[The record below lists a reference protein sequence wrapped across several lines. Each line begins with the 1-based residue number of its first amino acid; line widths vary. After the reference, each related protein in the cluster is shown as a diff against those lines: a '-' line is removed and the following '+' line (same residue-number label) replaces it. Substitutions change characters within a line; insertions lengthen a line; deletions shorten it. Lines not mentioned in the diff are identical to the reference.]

1 MKSKHVLKFWIAPL
15 ILIVVIACSEE
26 EIQKTEV
33 IEPVPPVTEKPVKA
47 NHIDYVYA
55 AFNESING
63 KWVASLWGPDGE
75 RTPVR
80 MSDGTRNAHIA
91 ALAIGENFSL
101 YAAGSEQNSKNQYYA
116 KYWANCSAVILGDSS
131 STLYS
136 SAEDIFVS
144 GEDVYVAGDQF
155 NGQHTVA
162 VYWKNGVQ
170 LNLTDGETDAY
181 ARKIVV
187 SGSDVYVIGS
197 EKNQLGNLEA
207 RFWKNGTRVE
217 FVGSIASSL
226 YVKGDDVYISG
237 NFGSATKYWKNGSLI
252 SLNEGLQQA
261 TSTIFVAGENVYT
274 TSPGKYWKG
283 NLSFDLITETANPNI
298 TSLYVVGDDVFVG
311 GFESV
316 GDTYKAR
323 FWKNGEATDVTD
335 GTNNAGVSAVAVM
348 RLPIN

>member
-1 MKSKHVLKFWIAPL
+1 MKSKHLLEWWIAPL
-15 ILIVVIACSEE
+15 ILIMVIACTEE
-26 EIQKTEV
+26 EIQKPEVTE
-33 IEPVPPVTEKPVKA
+33 PTPPIEKPVEA

-63 KWVASLWGPDGE
+63 KWVASLWGPDGD

-80 MSDGTRNAHIA
+80 MSDGTRNARIA
-91 ALAIGENFSL
+91 ALAIGESFSL

-116 KYWANCSAVILGDSS
+116 KYWANCSAVVLGDSS
-131 STLYS
+131 STLYAT
-136 SAEDIFVS
+136 AEDIAVT

-170 LNLTDGETDAY
+170 VKLTDGKADAY

-197 EKNQLGNLEA
+197 ERNQHGNLEA
-207 RFWKNGTRVE
+207 RFWKNGARVE
-217 FVGSIASSL
+217 FEGSIASSL
-226 YVKGDDVYISG
+226 YVEGDDVYISG

-252 SLNEGLQQA
+252 SLTESLQQA
-261 TSTIFVAGENVYT
+261 TSTIFVVDGNVYT

-283 NLSFDLITETANPNI
+283 NQSFDLESETDNPNI
-298 TSLYVVGDDVFVG
+298 SSLYVVGDDVFVG
-311 GFESV
+311 GFQSV
-316 GDTYKAR
+316 GETYKAR
-323 FWKNGEATDVTD
+323 FWKNGEPIDVTD
-335 GTNNAGVSAVAVM
+335 GTNNAAVSAVAVM